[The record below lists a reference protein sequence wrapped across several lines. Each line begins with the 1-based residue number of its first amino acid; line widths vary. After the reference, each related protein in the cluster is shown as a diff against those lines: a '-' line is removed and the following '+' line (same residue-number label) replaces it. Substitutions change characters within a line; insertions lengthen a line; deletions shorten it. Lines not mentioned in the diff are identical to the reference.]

1 MKDLPFMH
9 DKKQQICVY
18 ASVMKKKITVHI
30 PGFGIKK
37 ENKWVV
43 RPTAISASTQ
53 SNKLRGRDSTAVGE
67 RCG

>member
-1 MKDLPFMH
+1 
-9 DKKQQICVY
+9 
-18 ASVMKKKITVHI
+18 MKKKITVHI